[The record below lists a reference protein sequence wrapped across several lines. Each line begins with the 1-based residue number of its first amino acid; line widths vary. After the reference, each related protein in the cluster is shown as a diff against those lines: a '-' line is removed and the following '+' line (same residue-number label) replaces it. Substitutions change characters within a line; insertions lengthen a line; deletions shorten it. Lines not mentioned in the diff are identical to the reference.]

1 MNLFG
6 VTENDLTLPR
16 RLDAPR
22 QDVTWSRHTTL
33 VVAGLLALAL
43 VPRAIM
49 AWKLDTIC
57 SDGPLYIY
65 LAKALE
71 AGNFGTAFGRMGIN
85 PYPVALAALHHL
97 GLDWET
103 AGKVWGVSLAT
114 LCVLPIF
121 GLLRRQFS
129 DGVAVLAC
137 VLYAVH
143 PKLIEWSPE
152 LIRDQTYWFLFATAA
167 YLLWRAVSEA
177 RPWLFVPA
185 AVVSALSVMTR
196 FEGAFLCAAWVA
208 WIGWRLYLSDAE
220 ARRRIGFGLVLSLVC
235 LPGLLIALSLI
246 FARHSGVELLGLAPA
261 RRVVEF
267 VGALF
272 DGSALAATDET
283 PRMDFLEMNWVYL
296 DAMQRGIGPAF
307 SVLMF
312 GGILAWWRTW
322 LRAEHQGLFWYGVI
336 VGGGAWIHV
345 WHTQEISSR
354 YALSISVLGGAFA
367 ALGLVSLSRGFG
379 QVLAKAS
386 SSWSRPLPAARTA
399 SATFTVVLL
408 AVATVG
414 LADALTSG
422 YESRQARAAV
432 GHLIGETYGSEA
444 RIVGSAE
451 LGALVGYYADAK
463 YVRLP
468 RWPNKEALEES
479 IAESAPEVVAI
490 SVTEY
495 RKQEL
500 LDATRRLGYVQV
512 EGLEPLTANHIHVYV
527 RAPDRVGTQPAL
539 VAAPASGAG
548 ATR

>member
-85 PYPVALAALHHL
+85 PYPVALAALQHL

-267 VGALF
+267 VGARR
-272 DGSALAATDET
+272 DRRNAANG
-283 PRMDFLEMNWVYL
+283 FLGNEL
-296 DAMQRGIGPAF
+296 GLSRCDAAGH
-307 SVLMF
+307 
-312 GGILAWWRTW
+312 
-322 LRAEHQGLFWYGVI
+322 RAGLFGIDVRRHPGLVANVASCRASRFI
-336 VGGGAWIHV
+336 LV
-345 WHTQEISSR
+345 WRHRRWRRVDSRMAHTRDQQSLR
-354 YALSISVLGGAFA
+354 VVD
-367 ALGLVSLSRGFG
+367 LGLRRRVCRFG
-379 QVLAKAS
+379 
-386 SSWSRPLPAARTA
+386 AR
-399 SATFTVVLL
+399 
-408 AVATVG
+408 
-414 LADALTSG
+414 
-422 YESRQARAAV
+422 
-432 GHLIGETYGSEA
+432 
-444 RIVGSAE
+444 
-451 LGALVGYYADAK
+451 
-463 YVRLP
+463 
-468 RWPNKEALEES
+468 
-479 IAESAPEVVAI
+479 
-490 SVTEY
+490 
-495 RKQEL
+495 
-500 LDATRRLGYVQV
+500 
-512 EGLEPLTANHIHVYV
+512 
-527 RAPDRVGTQPAL
+527 
-539 VAAPASGAG
+539 
-548 ATR
+548 